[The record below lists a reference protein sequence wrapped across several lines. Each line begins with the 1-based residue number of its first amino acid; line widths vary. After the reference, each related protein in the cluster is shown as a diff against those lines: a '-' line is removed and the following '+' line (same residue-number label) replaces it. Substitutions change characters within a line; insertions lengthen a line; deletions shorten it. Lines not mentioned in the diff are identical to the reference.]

1 MTTLDPDRADP
12 TQLDGAASGAAA
24 GPPGRVE
31 VERATMASRAGAVVA
46 LVALVVLG
54 TAPLWARTSVLRTL
68 IGFFTLLALA
78 SMWNL
83 LAGYAGLVSIGQQA
97 YIGIGAYG
105 LYWLSDSAG
114 LDPFASVPLA
124 ALMAAV
130 LSVPIA
136 VLAFRLRGGYF
147 AIGTWV
153 IAEALRLLI
162 ANTPQLGGGSGVT
175 ITAVSGYDRQ
185 TRVYLTY
192 WLAFA
197 VGVGAVAL
205 TYLLLRRRLGLAL
218 TANRDSET
226 GARSLGVDVYR
237 VKLVV
242 YVVAAFGCALAG
254 AVIYLNLLRI
264 QPDAAFS
271 VNWSAFMIF
280 IVVIGGVGTIEG
292 PIVGAVLFFVV
303 QETLA
308 QYGSWYLILLG
319 LVAVAVALRAR
330 HGLWGLVAERTG
342 ISLFPV
348 RRRLKLPAPPAAGG
362 SR

>member
-1 MTTLDPDRADP
+1 MST
-12 TQLDGAASGAAA
+12 GAA
-24 GPPGRVE
+24 RVE
-31 VERATMASRAGAVVA
+31 HTTPSSRLGVA
-46 LVALVVLG
+46 LFWLALIVLAA
-54 TAPLWARTSVLRTL
+54 APLWGDRQQLR
-68 IGFFTLLALA
+68 LLAEIYAYVALA
-78 SMWNL
+78 SLWNL

-97 YIGIGAYG
+97 YIGVGAYA
-105 LYWLSDSAG
+105 LYWLSDSVG
-114 LDPFASVPLA
+114 LDPFVAVPLA
-124 ALMAAV
+124 ALGAAV
-130 LSVPIA
+130 IAVPIA

-153 IAEALRLLI
+153 IAEALRLLV
-162 ANTPQLGGGSGVT
+162 ANTSQLGGGSGVT

-185 TRVYLTY
+185 ARVYLTY
-192 WLAFA
+192 WLAFV

-237 VKLVV
+237 AKLLV

-292 PIVGAVLFFVV
+292 PILGTVLFVVV

-308 QYGSWYLILLG
+308 QYGAWYLILLG
-319 LVAVAVALRAR
+319 LIAVAVALRAR
-330 HGLWGLVAERTG
+330 HGLWGVVAERTG

-348 RRRLKLPAPPAAGG
+348 RRRLKLPAPAPGG

>member
-12 TQLDGAASGAAA
+12 TQVDSASSAASTGAS
-24 GPPGRVE
+24 PSHVE
-31 VERATMASRAGAVVA
+31 VERATAASRVGAGLA
-46 LVALVVLG
+46 LVAVVVFG
-54 TAPLWARTSVLRTL
+54 SAPLWARTSVLRTL

-78 SMWNL
+78 TMWNL

-114 LDPFASVPLA
+114 LDPFAAVPLA
-124 ALMAAV
+124 AAVAAV
-130 LSVPIA
+130 I
-136 VLAFRLRGGYF
+136 
-147 AIGTWV
+147 
-153 IAEALRLLI
+153 
-162 ANTPQLGGGSGVT
+162 
-175 ITAVSGYDRQ
+175 
-185 TRVYLTY
+185 
-192 WLAFA
+192 
-197 VGVGAVAL
+197 L

-218 TANRDSET
+218 TASRDSET
-226 GARSLGVDVYR
+226 SARSLGVDVYR
-237 VKLVV
+237 VKLLV

-292 PIVGAVLFFVV
+292 PIVGAILFVVV

-308 QYGSWYLILLG
+308 QYGAWYLILLG
-319 LVAVAVALRAR
+319 VIAVAIALRAR
-330 HGLWGLVAERTG
+330 HGLWGLLAERTG

-348 RRRLKLPAPPAAGG
+348 RRRLKLPAPPTAGG

>member
-1 MTTLDPDRADP
+1 MTTLDP
-12 TQLDGAASGAAA
+12 
-24 GPPGRVE
+24 
-31 VERATMASRAGAVVA
+31 RAGAG
-46 LVALVVLG
+46 LVAVAVLG

-78 SMWNL
+78 TMWNL

-97 YIGIGAYG
+97 WIGVGAYG

-114 LDPFASVPLA
+114 LDPFAAVPLA
-124 ALMAAV
+124 ALAAAV
-130 LSVPIA
+130 LSVPVA

-153 IAEALRLLI
+153 IAEVLRLLV
-162 ANTPQLGGGSGVT
+162 ANISQLGGGTGVT
-175 ITAVSGYDRQ
+175 VTALSGYDRQ

-205 TYLLLRRRLGLAL
+205 AYLLLRRRLGLAL
-218 TANRDSET
+218 MANRDSET

-271 VNWSAFMIF
+271 VNWSAYMIF

-292 PIVGAVLFFVV
+292 PIVGTVLFVVV

-308 QYGSWYLILLG
+308 QHGAWYLILLG
-319 LVAVAVALRAR
+319 LLAVAVALRAR
-330 HGLWGLVAERTG
+330 HGLWGLVADRTG
-342 ISLFPV
+342 VSLFPV
-348 RRRLKLPAPPAAGG
+348 RRRLVLPPAPPPAPAPAPAPGG
-362 SR
+362 SP

>member
-1 MTTLDPDRADP
+1 MRRVDPRA
-12 TQLDGAASGAAA
+12 A
-24 GPPGRVE
+24 V
-31 VERATMASRAGAVVA
+31 AVVA
-46 LVALVVLG
+46 GAVLG

-78 SMWNL
+78 TMWNL

-97 YIGIGAYG
+97 YIGVGAYG
-105 LYWLSDSAG
+105 LYWLSDSVG
-114 LDPFASVPLA
+114 LDPFAAVPLA
-124 ALMAAV
+124 ALAAAV
-130 LSVPIA
+130 LSVPVA

-153 IAEALRLLI
+153 IAETLRLLV
-162 ANTPQLGGGSGVT
+162 ANVSQLGGGSGVT
-175 ITAVSGYDRQ
+175 VTAVSAYDRQ

-197 VGVGAVAL
+197 VGTGAVAL
-205 TYLLLRRRLGLAL
+205 AYLLLRRRLGLAL
-218 TANRDSET
+218 VANRDSET
-226 GARSLGVDVYR
+226 AARSLGVDVYR

-292 PIVGAVLFFVV
+292 PIVGTVLFVLV

-308 QYGSWYLILLG
+308 QYGAWYLILLG
-319 LVAVAVALRAR
+319 LLAVLVALRAR
-330 HGLWGLVAERTG
+330 HGLWGLVADRTG

-348 RRRLKLPAPPAAGG
+348 RRRLKPPPAPAPAPGG
-362 SR
+362 SP

>member
-1 MTTLDPDRADP
+1 VTTLAP
-12 TQLDGAASGAAA
+12 GAAA
-24 GPPGRVE
+24 AAAPGPPGRVE
-31 VERATMASRAGAVVA
+31 VERATTASRAGAAAA
-46 LVALVVLG
+46 LVAVAVLG

-78 SMWNL
+78 TMWNL

-97 YIGIGAYG
+97 YIGVGAYG
-105 LYWLSDSAG
+105 LWWLSDSAG
-114 LDPFASVPLA
+114 LDP
-124 ALMAAV
+124 V
-130 LSVPIA
+130 LSVPVA

-153 IAEALRLLI
+153 IAEVLRLLVV
-162 ANTPQLGGGSGVT
+162 NVSQLGGGTGVT
-175 ITAVSGYDRQ
+175 VTAASAYDRQ

-205 TYLLLRRRLGLAL
+205 AYLLLRRRLGLAL
-218 TANRDSET
+218 VANRDSET
-226 GARSLGVDVYR
+226 AARSLGVDVYR

-271 VNWSAFMIF
+271 VSWSAYMIF

-292 PIVGAVLFFVV
+292 PIVGTVLFVVV

-308 QYGSWYLILLG
+308 QYGAWYLILLG
-319 LVAVAVALRAR
+319 LLAVAVALRAR
-330 HGLWGLVAERTG
+330 HGLWGLVADRTG

-348 RRRLKLPAPPAAGG
+348 RRRLRLPPAPAAGG
-362 SR
+362 SP